1 MGSVNAVDISKEVV
15 AKSSPPSKAKKLQ
28 LHCDILENKVDKLE
42 LEVASLKKKLASKP
56 QVDTS
61 NYKEKYLKLV
71 KLYHECR
78 DELVPF

>member
-1 MGSVNAVDISKEVV
+1 MGKVNAVDISKERV
-15 AKSSPPSKAKKLQ
+15 AKSTPPSKAKKMQ
-28 LHCDILENKVDKLE
+28 LHCDILENTVDKLE

-61 NYKEKYLKLV
+61 DYKEKYLKLV
-71 KLYHECR
+71 KLYQECR